1 MGNFIGFFIKAFR
14 RGGRQHNNH
23 HHNVQ
28 ENEYDNLL
36 RKNNDEP
43 YYSWG
48 GKGSWGGKRT
58 RTYRKTNKSV
68 TKSNR
73 K

>member
-14 RGGRQHNNH
+14 RGGRQHNN

>member
-48 GKGSWGGKRT
+48 GKRT